1 MADTQKRI
9 DELAESSEKA
19 RKAGRIRQSLSLPED
34 KRWDAPFSGVSL
46 KSVYASRQAAS
57 DKLQNLRDE
66 ETEAL
71 TQRQKMEKS
80 KEGKAKGGAVK
91 MAEGGVTK
99 FAGRTGIEAAA
110 MEKAFKDEYKKYGP
124 SQGPADDQRVSRAI
138 QDAGSAARDEI
149 KRETRGKAKGGAVK
163 FAKGGSVSARADGC
177 AQRGKTKGRIV

>member
-80 KEGKAKGGAVK
+80 KEGKAKGGSIFGRPGDEK
-91 MAEGGVTK
+91 TLEGGGGGGGGGSGKLSPLAYIPPAVGLGGMGFIK
-99 FAGRTGIEAAA
+99 KKQIEIAQEAGDKDRREA
-110 MEKAFKDEYKKYGP
+110 KY
-124 SQGPADDQRVSRAI
+124 
-138 QDAGSAARDEI
+138 EM
-149 KRETRGKAKGGAVK
+149 KRETRGM
-163 FAKGGSVSARADGC
+163 AKGGSVSARADGC